1 MIFEKGFQSILDAIN
16 ELEKRIE
23 KLTKRIDEL
32 EKHNNIK

>member
-32 EKHNNIK
+32 EKHNNK